1 MHCTAMSTRVS
12 VGAINITL
20 LYLRINRVTMSH
32 NQHPPRKRI
41 TPTSKAL
48 SHPRENSDRDE
59 AFLQGYHAG
68 YQRGLFTDGQ
78 QLGFEHG
85 YHERRIQE
93 AIRCRDEIQGVIRD
107 CKDTYDTDD
116 SDYKDD
122 KDTDNDSSA
131 YSEDDKDTDTDDNTE
146 TDEDTGTDEDEDKD
160 KDDDDFT
167 DDDDDDD
174 DFTDKEQDVQ
184 NTNKK

>member
-1 MHCTAMSTRVS
+1 MSR
-12 VGAINITL
+12 
-20 LYLRINRVTMSH
+20 

-107 CKDTYDTDD
+107 
-116 SDYKDD
+116 YKDD
-122 KDTDNDSSA
+122 KDTDTDNDSSA
-131 YSEDDKDTDTDDNTE
+131 YSEDDKDTDTDDNTDTE
-146 TDEDTGTDEDEDKD
+146 EDTGTDEDEDE
-160 KDDDDFT
+160 DDDEE
-167 DDDDDDD
+167 
-174 DFTDKEQDVQ
+174 KDVQ

>member
-1 MHCTAMSTRVS
+1 MSTRVS
-12 VGAINITL
+12 VQAMNITL
-20 LYLRINRVTMSH
+20 LYLRINRITMSRD
-32 NQHPPRKRI
+32 QHPPRKRI
-41 TPTSKAL
+41 TSTSKAL
-48 SHPRENSDRDE
+48 SRPRENSDGDE

-107 CKDTYDTDD
+107 YKDTHDTDD
-116 SDYKDD
+116 SDYTDT
-122 KDTDNDSSA
+122 DTDNDSSA
-131 YSEDDKDTDTDDNTE
+131 YSEDDRETDTDDNTD
-146 TDEDTGTDEDEDKD
+146 TDEDTGTDKEEDED
-160 KDDDDFT
+160 DDDVT
-167 DDDDDDD
+167 DEEKDA
-174 DFTDKEQDVQ
+174 Q

>member
-20 LYLRINRVTMSH
+20 LYLRINRVTMSR

-116 SDYKDD
+116 SDYKDT
-122 KDTDNDSSA
+122 DTDNDSSA
-131 YSEDDKDTDTDDNTE
+131 YSEDDKNTDTDDNTD
-146 TDEDTGTDEDEDKD
+146 TDEDTGTGTDEDD
-160 KDDDDFT
+160 
-167 DDDDDDD
+167 
-174 DFTDKEQDVQ
+174 DKEKDVQ

>member
-1 MHCTAMSTRVS
+1 MKVEKEAAGSRLELHCTAMSTRAS

-20 LYLRINRVTMSH
+20 LYLRINRVTMSR

-116 SDYKDD
+116 SDYKDT
-122 KDTDNDSSA
+122 DTDNDSSA
-131 YSEDDKDTDTDDNTE
+131 YSEDDKDTDTDDNTDTE
-146 TDEDTGTDEDEDKD
+146 EDTGTDEDEDE
-160 KDDDDFT
+160 DDDEE
-167 DDDDDDD
+167 
-174 DFTDKEQDVQ
+174 KDVQ

>member
-20 LYLRINRVTMSH
+20 LYLRINRVTMSR

-107 CKDTYDTDD
+107 
-116 SDYKDD
+116 YKDD
-122 KDTDNDSSA
+122 KDTDTDNDSSA
-131 YSEDDKDTDTDDNTE
+131 YSEDDKDTDTDDNTDTE
-146 TDEDTGTDEDEDKD
+146 EDTGTDEDEDE
-160 KDDDDFT
+160 DDDEE
-167 DDDDDDD
+167 
-174 DFTDKEQDVQ
+174 KDVQ

>member
-1 MHCTAMSTRVS
+1 MKIEKEAAGSRLELHCTAMSTRAS

-107 CKDTYDTDD
+107 
-116 SDYKDD
+116 YKDD
-122 KDTDNDSSA
+122 KDTDTDNDSSA
-131 YSEDDKDTDTDDNTE
+131 YSEDDKDTDTDDNTDTE
-146 TDEDTGTDEDEDKD
+146 EDTGTDEDEDE
-160 KDDDDFT
+160 DDDEE
-167 DDDDDDD
+167 
-174 DFTDKEQDVQ
+174 KDVQ

>member
-1 MHCTAMSTRVS
+1 MKIEKEAAWSRLELHCTAMSTRAS

-122 KDTDNDSSA
+122 KDTDTDNDSSA
-131 YSEDDKDTDTDDNTE
+131 YSEDDKDTDTDDNTDTE
-146 TDEDTGTDEDEDKD
+146 EDTGTDEDENE
-160 KDDDDFT
+160 DDDEE
-167 DDDDDDD
+167 
-174 DFTDKEQDVQ
+174 KDVQ

>member
-1 MHCTAMSTRVS
+1 MSGKQR
-12 VGAINITL
+12 
-20 LYLRINRVTMSH
+20 
-32 NQHPPRKRI
+32 QHSPRKRVSGTSRAVSLPEG
-41 TPTSKAL
+41 TP
-48 SHPRENSDRDE
+48 DRDE
-59 AFLQGYHAG
+59 AFLQGYHVG
-68 YQRGLFTDGQ
+68 YQRGLFSDGEQ
-78 QLGFEHG
+78 VGFEHG

-93 AIRCRDEIQGVIRD
+93 AIRYHEEIQGVIRNR
-107 CKDTYDTDD
+107 KDTDDTDD